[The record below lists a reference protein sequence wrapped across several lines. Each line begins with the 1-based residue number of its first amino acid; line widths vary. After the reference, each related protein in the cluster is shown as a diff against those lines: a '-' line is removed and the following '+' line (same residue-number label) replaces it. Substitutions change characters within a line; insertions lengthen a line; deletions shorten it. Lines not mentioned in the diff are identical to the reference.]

1 MENGVEIEN
10 AFDNAKI
17 VDMSAHLWPLRFR
30 SGHKRQLY
38 PNEVRRVV
46 VLIRY
51 YTFVLLMSFVA
62 RLAITLIKCAL
73 YSDDA

>member
-46 VLIRY
+46 QYSV
-51 YTFVLLMSFVA
+51 
-62 RLAITLIKCAL
+62 KCGSVFKKAVK
-73 YSDDA
+73 YRIAA